1 VLQTTY
7 TNSPTSIILPS
18 SFSHSSIFL
27 FSFLFPQISQN
38 NLSIKKHNANHIY
51 TSHTYIH
58 HNTLHIRSD
67 MLYEQGQH
75 LRIPRTNKVE
85 QVKYQQITLPKSYSL
100 NFHAI
105 TTTSRPPLQREV
117 WQWCARL
124 HHGAH
129 YARAPVAA
137 ITLGGKHTQ
146 MPVRLHPMC
155 REGHTLA
162 LVPAKGDRTP
172 ALAAPMPT
180 REGRD
185 PAPAERR
192 IKNTCVKEERRM
204 RTEPEW
210 D

>member
-1 VLQTTY
+1 MI
-7 TNSPTSIILPS
+7 SP
-18 SFSHSSIFL
+18 
-27 FSFLFPQISQN
+27 
-38 NLSIKKHNANHIY
+38 
-51 TSHTYIH
+51 
-58 HNTLHIRSD
+58 
-67 MLYEQGQH
+67 
-75 LRIPRTNKVE
+75 
-85 QVKYQQITLPKSYSL
+85 
-100 NFHAI
+100 
-105 TTTSRPPLQREV
+105 PPLGLRFKGRFDSGV
-117 WQWCARL
+117 PAYAID
-124 HHGAH
+124 AH

-137 ITLGGKHTQ
+137 ITPGGKHTK

-204 RTEPEW
+204 RTEPE
-210 D
+210 